1 MYILHTKSACP
12 TVHGIDNA
20 QLNSGIVAALCLDCL
35 AKQPELGFSKMLE
48 QITSLVVLLEPAK
61 RPEGS
66 VSMSSL
72 MCLAKEQEH
81 VWSSR
86 IGKMAGE
93 CSDKWREPVC
103 SAMLARGP

>member
-48 QITSLVVLLEPAK
+48 QITSLVVLLEPTWLLNCDLQNDQMAA
-61 RPEGS
+61 
-66 VSMSSL
+66 
-72 MCLAKEQEH
+72 LACH
-81 VWSSR
+81 
-86 IGKMAGE
+86 
-93 CSDKWREPVC
+93 
-103 SAMLARGP
+103 L